1 MPCSPSTIV
10 MNQPFVLGRKSLL
23 LLICSLGI
31 VSASGQITKKD
42 TVVPNIFEFSQ
53 SDYYVTKGATSAWI
67 TIRFTPGHR
76 GFYGTVGFK
85 TEDGSGIAQLD
96 YVHTEGDVRFS
107 WVLEQQVEVP
117 LLPNAT
123 DEVKTIRLLLIQS
136 PNDASAVITRSNAM
150 LHVNILPPPELAI
163 KPAGNGLLRIGWP
176 EDGTKLVL
184 ERRTSF
190 GDPNW
195 AEVTAAVNR
204 DATGNCF
211 VEEDANAGLAM
222 YRLRRGQ

>member
-1 MPCSPSTIV
+1 
-10 MNQPFVLGRKSLL
+10 MNQSFVFGRKSLV

-31 VSASGQITKKD
+31 VSAPGQITKKD

-76 GFYGTVGFK
+76 GFYGTVAFK
-85 TEDGSGIAQLD
+85 TEDGSGIAQQD

-117 LLPNAT
+117 LLTNAT
-123 DEVKTIRLLLIQS
+123 DEVKTIRLILAQS
-136 PNDASAVITRSNAM
+136 SSDASAVITRSNAM
-150 LHVNILPPPELAI
+150 LHVNILSPPELVI

-176 EDGTKLVL
+176 EDGTTLVL
-184 ERRTSF
+184 ERRNSF
-190 GDPNW
+190 ADPNW
-195 AEVTAAVNR
+195 AAVTTPVNR
-204 DATGNCF
+204 DGAGNCF